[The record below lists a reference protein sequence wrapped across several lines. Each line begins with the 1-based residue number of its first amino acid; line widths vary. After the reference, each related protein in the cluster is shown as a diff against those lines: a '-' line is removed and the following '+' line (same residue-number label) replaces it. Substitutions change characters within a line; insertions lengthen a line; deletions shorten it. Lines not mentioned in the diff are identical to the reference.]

1 MKLWWCKGII
11 MNYIHH
17 FSNKFSVYFS
27 GRVNL
32 PDAWFEADQT
42 FPTGWTHV
50 VLNYIGPN
58 NGQGIKV
65 YFNGK
70 ESVAR
75 NIRTGSATFQNGDR
89 QVVVGRL
96 LSNKDHSYASAQ
108 IDELIYFDTSLD
120 ILQIKAIY
128 DSYWNLWN
136 KFLEHFT
143 DAFTGLRW
151 FFWLFLICCKC
162 KQNYCRRNNYGYN
175 CAVVFRW
182 TIDCDIFKGL
192 TSYVLQ

>member
-1 MKLWWCKGII
+1 

-32 PDAWFEADQT
+32 AEAWFEAYHT

-50 VLNYIGPN
+50 VLNYTGPN

-65 YFNGK
+65 YFNGE

-108 IDELIYFDTSLD
+108 IDELI
-120 ILQIKAIY
+120 
-128 DSYWNLWN
+128 
-136 KFLEHFT
+136 
-143 DAFTGLRW
+143 
-151 FFWLFLICCKC
+151 LF
-162 KQNYCRRNNYGYN
+162 
-175 CAVVFRW
+175 
-182 TIDCDIFKGL
+182 
-192 TSYVLQ
+192 